1 MNLEQKITEKLN
13 AIRRTEN
20 EKPTGKDSGY
30 VVEEELDSIRL
41 RAEIQDFD
49 KFSYMVK
56 TLSVTQTPAS
66 GAPIK
71 ALLLQQ
77 AHEIE
82 RRLSYLLESFRL
94 VELDEINGL
103 AQVRSV
109 SPYKKN
115 DETFYY
121 EALLQHGN
129 SVTFARYRMQQQAE
143 KREIVPSHLTQETF
157 ERLINDLMATLQIIP
172 D

>member
-1 MNLEQKITEKLN
+1 MNLEQKIMEKLN
-13 AIRRTEN
+13 AIRRTETL
-20 EKPTGKDSGY
+20 KTDKDSGY
-30 VVEEELDSIRL
+30 VIEEEIDSMRL

-56 TLSVTQTPAS
+56 TLTVTQTPTPN
-66 GAPIK
+66 APVK

-77 AHEIE
+77 ANEIE
-82 RRLSYLLESFRL
+82 RRISYLLESFRL

-109 SPYKKN
+109 SPFKKN
-115 DETFYY
+115 DETVYY

-129 SVTFARYRMQQQAE
+129 SVTFTRYRKQRHTE
-143 KREIVPSHLTQETF
+143 KREVIPSHLTQETF
-157 ERLINDLMATLQIIP
+157 ERLINDLAAIVRINVS
-172 D
+172 